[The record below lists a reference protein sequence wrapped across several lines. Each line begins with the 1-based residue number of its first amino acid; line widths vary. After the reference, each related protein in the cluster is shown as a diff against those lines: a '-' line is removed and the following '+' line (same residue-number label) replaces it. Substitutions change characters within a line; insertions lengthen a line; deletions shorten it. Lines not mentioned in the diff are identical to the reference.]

1 MKQAMRIRSA
11 LLALALGLGA
21 GLCHADPASDK
32 LIGEIEGVYKNRF
45 QSGFVSGEKYQAEDV
60 VEIVRYDDAR
70 IYVRA
75 ELQFFNGHQCS
86 ISGIAR
92 YDGGKFV
99 YDAPVE
105 PDTPAC
111 HFQVGVDG
119 KAIRFGD
126 PDGACRPSRC
136 GARGALDGYT
146 IARDSKRTI
155 RYMDRLKRSTEYK
168 QAVSELKK

>member
-1 MKQAMRIRSA
+1 MRFRPA
-11 LLALALGLGA
+11 LLALSLILGA
-21 GLCHADPASDK
+21 GASHADPAADK
-32 LIGEIEGVYKNRF
+32 LIGEIEGVYKHRF
-45 QSGFVSGEKYQAEDV
+45 QNGLVTGEKYESEDV
-60 VEIVRYDDAR
+60 VEIVRVDPDR

-75 ELQFFNGHQCS
+75 ELQFFNGHECS
-86 ISGIAR
+86 ISGIAK

-99 YDAPVE
+99 YDAPAD

-126 PDGACRPSRC
+126 ADGACRASRC
-136 GARGALDGYT
+136 GARGGLDGYT
-146 IARDSKRTI
+146 IGRDSKRRI
-155 RYMDRLKRSTEYK
+155 RYMDRLKASTEYK